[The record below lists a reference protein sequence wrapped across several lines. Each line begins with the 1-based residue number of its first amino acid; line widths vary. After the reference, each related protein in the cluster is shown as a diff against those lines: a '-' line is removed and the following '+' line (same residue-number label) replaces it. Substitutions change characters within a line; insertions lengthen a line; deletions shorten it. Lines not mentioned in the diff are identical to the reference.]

1 MNTKP
6 MVFPLD
12 ETGTLYVLQDENG
25 REAGVGSRETCY
37 TLLQLFFRPRASA
50 PATKRSLSKKPA
62 RLRPGRSAVQPVKH
76 EVAA

>member
-12 ETGTLYVLQDENG
+12 ETGTLYVLYDEHG

-37 TLLQLFFRPRASA
+37 TLFQLFFRPSA
-50 PATKRSLSKKPA
+50 APSVRRIEQEAGA
-62 RLRPGRSAVQPVKH
+62 AANGRSAMLPVMH
-76 EVAA
+76 EAAA